1 MFVSNT
7 LWASN
12 KPLAVVRAEQPV
24 PGSQQLQLGSLR
36 HQSLTRLK
44 HLSHVISVSRNSG
57 HPDQRPAVQV
67 RVPGLSHR
75 DLETP
80 PKLRDHGPDQR
91 ALLLQRMN
99 VTEQDI

>member
-1 MFVSNT
+1 
-7 LWASN
+7 
-12 KPLAVVRAEQPV
+12 
-24 PGSQQLQLGSLR
+24 
-36 HQSLTRLK
+36 
-44 HLSHVISVSRNSG
+44 
-57 HPDQRPAVQV
+57 VQV